1 MQSRKNFIPK
11 NDGFVCDAC
20 GTTTPPAKGTFR
32 NHCPV
37 CLASKHV
44 DQEIPG
50 DRLSTCLG
58 LMPAVA
64 IEGTDPDKLDI
75 IHVCQKC
82 GKRIANKIATD
93 DDKTA
98 IFALMKRQNP
108 ASY

>member
-1 MQSRKNFIPK
+1 MQIRKNFIPK

-20 GTTTPPAKGTFR
+20 GIVTPPAKGTFR

-50 DRLSTCLG
+50 DRASTCQG
-58 LMPAVA
+58 LMPAVT

-75 IHVCQKC
+75 IHVCEKC
-82 GKRIANKIATD
+82 GKRMPNRAAPD
-93 DDKTA
+93 DDKSV
-98 IFALMKRQNP
+98 IFALMEKKNQ
-108 ASY
+108 